1 MMIIQKINEYQK
13 YSFEQ
18 KTILRGAFTKIDRE
32 IKRIRWMI
40 YEQKGFWI
48 FKTHIYSKETLIN
61 ELHYGKIV
69 KILDN
74 VEHLTM
80 TWNGHGILTRDG
92 IDFLNLKR
100 KDILTELDNIHN
112 EIARRDPTWWEQIY
126 SVFIEFTNFVRN
138 HIPQFAIG
146 FLMGVAK
153 YPVLQ
158 PLVSLFLPSPKFS
171 SVETK
176 LLEQAIENYT
186 DINADAIG

>member
-18 KTILRGAFTKIDRE
+18 KTILRGAFKKIDRE

-48 FKTHIYSKETLIN
+48 FKNHVYSKETLFN
-61 ELHYGKIV
+61 ELDDGKIV

-80 TWNGHGILTRDG
+80 TWNRHGILTRDG

-100 KDILTELDNIHN
+100 DEITTELENIQN

-126 SVFIEFTNFVRN
+126 GIFIDFTNFVRN

-146 FLMGVAK
+146 FFMGVAK

-158 PLVSLFLPSPKFS
+158 PLVSLFLPSPNFS
-171 SVETK
+171 TAETK
-176 LLEQAIENYT
+176 LLEQAIENYI
-186 DINADAIG
+186 DINADAID

>member
-1 MMIIQKINEYQK
+1 
-13 YSFEQ
+13 
-18 KTILRGAFTKIDRE
+18 
-32 IKRIRWMI
+32 MI

-48 FKTHIYSKETLIN
+48 FKNHIYSKETLFN

-74 VEHLTM
+74 IDHLTM
-80 TWNGHGILTRDG
+80 TWNRHGILTRDG

-100 KDILTELDNIHN
+100 DEITTELENIQD

-126 SVFIEFTNFVRN
+126 SIFIDFTNFVRN

-158 PLVSLFLPSPKFS
+158 PLVSLFFYLSF
-171 SVETK
+171 
-176 LLEQAIENYT
+176 
-186 DINADAIG
+186 

>member
-1 MMIIQKINEYQK
+1 MIVIQKINEYQK

-48 FKTHIYSKETLIN
+48 FKSHVYSKETLFN
-61 ELHYGKIV
+61 ELHYGKII

-74 VEHLTM
+74 VDHLTM
-80 TWNGHGILTRDG
+80 TWNRHGILTRDG

-100 KDILTELDNIHN
+100 DEITTELENIQN

-126 SVFIEFTNFVRN
+126 SIFIDFTNFVRN

-146 FLMGVAK
+146 FLMAVAK
-153 YPVLQ
+153 YQVFR
-158 PLVSLFLPSPKFS
+158 PLVSLFLPSPQFS
-171 SVETK
+171 TDETK
-176 LLEQAIENYT
+176 LLEQAIEDYV
-186 DINADAIG
+186 DINANVID